1 MHPDAP
7 PESSTSSKRYHL
19 RRPDRAIDDPTELDR
34 ILSTTKY
41 VSVALCGPDLLPH
54 VVVMSHGYDAERN
67 CLYFHS
73 ARAGR
78 KLDLL
83 RLNPNVSVLAVEDL
97 GYKTGQCSHSYRSV
111 HVTGR
116 LEEVTDPD
124 EVLHALEV
132 MIRRLEPEP
141 GPVLERFLPK
151 FRAGTPISA
160 AILRLSI
167 SERTGKHGS

>member
-1 MHPDAP
+1 MHPGTP
-7 PESSTSSKRYHL
+7 PDTSTPSKRYHL
-19 RRPDRAIDDPTELDR
+19 RREDRAILDPAELDR
-34 ILSTTKY
+34 ILSMTKY

-73 ARAGR
+73 AQAGR

-83 RLNPNVSVLAVEDL
+83 RLNPNVSALAVEDK
-97 GYKTGQCSHSYRSV
+97 GYKVGECSHAYQSV

-116 LEEVTDPD
+116 LEEVVDPE

-141 GPVLERFLPK
+141 EAVLERFLTK
-151 FRAGTPISA
+151 FRAGAPVSA
-160 AILRLSI
+160 TILRLSI
-167 SERTGKHGS
+167 DERTGKHGS

>member
-1 MHPDAP
+1 MHPGTP
-7 PESSTSSKRYHL
+7 SESAGPAKRYHL
-19 RRPDRAIDDPTELDR
+19 RRPDRAILDAAELDR
-34 ILSTTKY
+34 ILSTSKY

-73 ARAGR
+73 ARSGR

-83 RLNPNVSVLAVEDL
+83 RLNPNVSALAVEDL
-97 GYKTGQCSHSYRSV
+97 GYRVGECSHSFRSV
-111 HVTGR
+111 HVAGR

-124 EVLHALEV
+124 EILHALEV

-141 GPVLERFLPK
+141 EPGLERFLSS
-151 FRAGTPISA
+151 FRAGAPVSA

-167 SERTGKHGS
+167 EERTGKHGS

>member
-1 MHPDAP
+1 MHPGTP
-7 PESSTSSKRYHL
+7 SESSDPPKRYHL
-19 RRPDRAIDDPTELDR
+19 RRPDRAILDPAELDR

-73 ARAGR
+73 AQVGR

-83 RLNPNVSVLAVEDL
+83 RLNPNVSALAVEDL
-97 GYKTGQCSHSYRSV
+97 GYKTGECSHAYRSV
-111 HVTGR
+111 HVAGR

-132 MIRRLEPEP
+132 MIHRLEPDP

-151 FRAGTPISA
+151 FRAGAPVSA
-160 AILRLSI
+160 TVLRLSI